1 MAVRR
6 HPPSLAA
13 LPTKV
18 AIEIA
23 GHLTVTLERPMDDH
37 ISLRA
42 TCSFMRYVC
51 GNHTVGDRFRLAM
64 SWNEP
69 VNYGTLLAS
78 LTQVGFLTGIKVVFG
93 ENRSTR
99 PCLDDLARAAA
110 GGHKV
115 AAYLVALFLYRDN
128 GGTGDDDTA
137 RRYMTRVEGEKESR
151 AAAGRGC
158 G

>member
-23 GHLTVTLERPMDDH
+23 GDLTVTLERPMDDH
-37 ISLRA
+37 CSLRA

-51 GNHTVGDRFRLAM
+51 GDRTIGRCLAIDQFRLTM
-64 SWNEP
+64 SLNEP

-78 LTQVGFLTGIKVVFG
+78 LTQVSFLTGIKVIFG

-115 AAYLVALFLYRDN
+115 AAYLVTLFLYRDN

-137 RRYMTRVEGEKESR
+137 RRYMTKVEGEKE
-151 AAAGRGC
+151 
-158 G
+158 